1 MKDEQIKIWWTTRIH
16 LVDPNKKQIDKLV
29 DKYDLH
35 EIIEQDFLDFTTQ
48 DKIDTYDDCL
58 FLVMRFPKFNTRTKK
73 HFANQINEAITAIA
87 KDFHTT
93 VDQVN
98 QWSSYQGGGT
108 KRFSVEIACTNTE
121 ANDVR
126 NRNWQNVPSIRN
138 AADALGEI
146 ARRF

>member
-1 MKDEQIKIWWTTRIH
+1 MANYLDLDIPGIDDFHGCRIQLLWRKTTDDVRVSIYFPQEPKQKKDHGTIYFQ
-16 LVDPNKKQIDKLV
+16 
-29 DKYDLH
+29 
-35 EIIEQDFLDFTTQ
+35 
-48 DKIDTYDDCL
+48 
-58 FLVMRFPKFNTRTKK
+58 K
-73 HFANQINEAITAIA
+73 HFANHINEAITAIA